1 MLRTIFRQYVMP
13 ALVLLVFLLTLVVVS
28 IRSFLPGDMAQPA
41 PIDPAD
47 QIAQVTG
54 FQAVLFESM

>member
-1 MLRTIFRQYVMP
+1 MLRTILRQYVMP

-47 QIAQVTG
+47 QIAQVTLS
-54 FQAVLFESM
+54 QPVLSDSL

>member
-1 MLRTIFRQYVMP
+1 MLRTILRQYVMP

-47 QIAQVTG
+47 QIAQVTLS
-54 FQAVLFESM
+54 QPVLSDLT